1 MNSLKTQF
9 TKQRF
14 NRVYWIQTKY
24 FKQERKIEIEF
35 GIWNII
41 KNRKKLVTLNLKIY
55 KNFWVE
61 LLWVEFFIVKIF
73 LPQDFTQALSSL
85 VDALQWREICP
96 LYRALEA
103 HLKKLEVRGF
113 EEAWSPL
120 IWRSL
125 KFADLKKLEVH
136 IFEAVWNL
144 LKIDLSSCMSCPR
157 ELSILPPKFEN
168 FEIQTD
174 SIKTYTS

>member
-24 FKQERKIEIEF
+24 FKQEREIKIEF

-61 LLWVEFFIVKIF
+61 LLWVEFFIVKLF

-85 VDALQWREICP
+85 VDALQWREMSLIQSFGGTFE
-96 LYRALEA
+96 EA
-103 HLKKLEVRGF
+103 WSPWIWRSLKSADLKKLEVRGF
-113 EEAWSPL
+113 EKAWSPH
-120 IWRSL
+120 IWSGL
-125 KFADLKKLEVH
+125 KFTENRFVFMH
-136 IFEAVWNL
+136 
-144 LKIDLSSCMSCPR
+144 
-157 ELSILPPKFEN
+157 ELSTWAVHPP
-168 FEIQTD
+168 T
-174 SIKTYTS
+174 